1 MFFSFFL
8 FLVKT
13 YVHQLT
19 TSEAYSEKI
28 GPLKRER
35 SSGEVL
41 TRKGTN
47 PQSWRSIWSFNTW
60 WSLVALWVNKA
71 IS

>member
-19 TSEAYSEKI
+19 TSEAYSKEK
-28 GPLKRER
+28 
-35 SSGEVL
+35 
-41 TRKGTN
+41 T
-47 PQSWRSIWSFNTW
+47 
-60 WSLVALWVNKA
+60 AL
-71 IS
+71 